1 MATARRVVSRRAR
14 NPAGSERG
22 SSTIGHLLVF
32 PMVLFMS
39 FGLFQFILYAL
50 AVEEISTAAREGARR
65 AALDG
70 STVDD
75 GARLAGDIVS
85 DGSVL
90 RGGITV
96 TGQRGPTQTTL
107 TVTGQC
113 KWLLS
118 DDLFGDRCQITR
130 TEVVP
135 TDRFV
140 EGIVAAP

>member
-1 MATARRVVSRRAR
+1 MPARAR
-14 NPAGSERG
+14 TLPAHVRESGGERG
-22 SSTIGHLLVF
+22 SSTIGYLLVF

-70 STVDD
+70 STFDE
-75 GARLAGDIVS
+75 GARLAGEIVT

-90 RGGITV
+90 AGDITV
-96 TGQRGPTQTTL
+96 TGERGPVETTM
-107 TVTGQC
+107 TVSGQC

-118 DDLFGDRCQITR
+118 EDLFGDVCRITR
-130 TEVVP
+130 TETVP

-140 EGIVAAP
+140 EGIVAS